1 MIGYV
6 SKINDRDL
14 ERLDKD
20 GQLRNYAAT
29 HDIGKLGIERYYE
42 DVLHGKTGY
51 EEVEVNNRG
60 RVIRQLHEQ
69 PPSAGKDVYLTLD
82 LNLQRYIEQLLVGS
96 RAAVVVSDPRTGGIL
111 AMVSNPSYDPNL
123 FVDGISNKD
132 YQGLL
137 NDPNRPLIN
146 RATQGVYPPA
156 STVKPYIA
164 VSALSA
170 GVITK
175 NTVVFDPGWWQLPG
189 SEKRF
194 RDWKKWGHGRLNV
207 TKALEESADTY
218 FYQVAYDMGIDR
230 LSTWLTKFGYGEYT
244 GIDSF
249 RRAFRPDANARLEI
263 QTLQETVVSG
273 RHHSGGH
280 RPGLLDRYADPDVQG
295 AEHPD

>member
-1 MIGYV
+1 
-6 SKINDRDL
+6 
-14 ERLDKD
+14 
-20 GQLRNYAAT
+20 
-29 HDIGKLGIERYYE
+29 
-42 DVLHGKTGY
+42 
-51 EEVEVNNRG
+51 
-60 RVIRQLHEQ
+60 
-69 PPSAGKDVYLTLD
+69 
-82 LNLQRYIEQLLVGS
+82 
-96 RAAVVVSDPRTGGIL
+96 
-111 AMVSNPSYDPNL
+111 VSNPSYDPNL
-123 FVDGISNKD
+123 FVDGISSKD

-230 LSTWLTKFGYGEYT
+230 LSSWLTKFGYG
-244 GIDSF
+244 
-249 RRAFRPDANARLEI
+249 
-263 QTLQETVVSG
+263 Q
-273 RHHSGGH
+273 
-280 RPGLLDRYADPDVQG
+280 
-295 AEHPD
+295 